1 MQCDTGAPFASASGA
16 VALNELII
24 FLYLS
29 YYDIITVF
37 TILLYYYYVIILLKL
52 YICLD
57 YSGNR
62 TSAHPVVKVCSADSP
77 AMRRFM
83 IGAVSSVQ
91 LLAELSFH

>member
-1 MQCDTGAPFASASGA
+1 MQCDAGAPFASASGA

-24 FLYLS
+24 FFCLY
-29 YYDIITVF
+29 YYDIIT
-37 TILLYYYYVIILLKL
+37 ILLYYCYIIIL

-57 YSGNR
+57 YSGNL
-62 TSAHPVVKVCSADSP
+62 TSAHPVVKVCVADSP
-77 AMRRFM
+77 AILRFM